1 VRSVA
6 SVALVKAPRAFA
18 IAAAPEETREDGP
31 CCQTFGDGFMYFR
44 WDRHFEFL
52 IDPSGRHIVARSL
65 RPVPSSAFDSY
76 LLGPALSFALL
87 KQGIEPLHATTVV
100 IDGQALGILGDS
112 GYGKSTLAAS
122 FITAGGRLLTDDL
135 QVIARH
141 QDVLLAY
148 PGPPRLKLFRPVARK
163 VLRIKNGVALDSP
176 FAPKLVITL
185 KPRQCC
191 SHPVPLRA
199 LYVLGPPTRTA
210 GTRVTLTRLSG
221 RLAFVEL
228 VRNTFNT
235 TITDRQRMER
245 QLSWC
250 AHLAA
255 RVPVIRVSYPR
266 RWQVLPDVRELILA
280 DASGTRISIPNV

>member
-1 VRSVA
+1 MPSVA
-6 SVALVKAPRAFA
+6 SVALAKAPRALA
-18 IAAAPEETREDGP
+18 NATAPGETRKDGP
-31 CCQTFGDGFMYFR
+31 ICQTFDDGFTYFR

-52 IDPSGRHIVARSL
+52 IDPAGRHIVARSL

-100 IDGQALGILGDS
+100 VDGEALGILGDS

-135 QVIARH
+135 QVIGRH

-148 PGPPRLKLFRPVARK
+148 PGPPRLKLFRTVAEK
-163 VLRIKNGVALDSP
+163 VLRITNGVALDSP

-185 KPRQCC
+185 KARQRCG
-191 SHPVPLRA
+191 HPVPLRA
-199 LYVLGPPTRTA
+199 LYVLGPPAPKA

-221 RLAFVEL
+221 RRAFVEL

-235 TITDRQRMER
+235 TIVDRQRMER

-255 RVPVIRVSYPR
+255 RVPVIHVSYPR
-266 RWQVLPDVRELILA
+266 RWQVLPDVRELILE
-280 DASGTRISIPNV
+280 DASRTRALISNV